1 MRCLVLSDVHGNAN
15 ALRAVLDAVAGD
27 RVEHILCLG
36 DTVGYG
42 PFPNEC
48 VETLRDLG
56 AVTVI
61 GNHELLALGWL
72 PADRS
77 GDLARRTTPW
87 TQEALTASVRAY
99 IEALPRHARV
109 GDVLLAH
116 GSPDDPQEYVRG
128 GERARG
134 LLDGLG
140 TARILLLGHTHEP
153 WAFGAGRGTL
163 LRGPRTR
170 LVRLDPTQRHLL
182 NPGSVGQS
190 RDRTLAARFLVLDTE
205 RAKADFRAVPYD
217 VPGHVEALLRAG
229 LPPGTHWMR
238 PTARDSARRLV
249 RRVTRARSSR
259 PADRSR

>member
-27 RVEHILCLG
+27 RFEHVLCLG

-61 GNHELLALGWL
+61 GNHELLALGRL
-72 PADRS
+72 PTDRS
-77 GDLARRTTPW
+77 GNLARRTTPW
-87 TQEALTASVRAY
+87 TAATLTTSVRAY
-99 IEALPRHARV
+99 IEALPRQARV
-109 GDVLLAH
+109 GDVVLAH
-116 GSPDDPQEYVRG
+116 GSPEDPQEYVRDG
-128 GERARG
+128 DRARD

-140 TARILLLGHTHEP
+140 TARILLLGHTHQP

-190 RDRTLAARFLVLDTE
+190 RDRTLAARFLVLDTA
-205 RAKADFRAVPYD
+205 RAEADFRAVPYD
-217 VPGHVEALLRAG
+217 APGHVEALRQAG

-238 PTARDSARRLV
+238 PTARQRARRLV
-249 RRVTRARSSR
+249 RRVMRARSSR
-259 PADRSR
+259 PSDLPR